1 MPVAHKSA
9 ISFGLVH
16 IPVGLYTATQDNDIR
31 FNQLCK
37 EDLSRVRYK
46 KICSGCGKE
55 VGNKEI
61 VKGFEYGDG
70 EYVVVTDEEF
80 ESIKTEKDKS
90 IRILHFA
97 DIRSIPP
104 IYYDKTYHVVPEK
117 GGEKAFEL
125 LRTAMREENKV
136 AVAQAVLGSK
146 DTLLTIMPTDEG
158 ILLETMFFDDEIKE
172 LPKAYVKPA
181 LSAPELEMAKTLIN
195 SMEQAFAPEDYRDD
209 YQERLRALIQSKIN
223 GKQIKK
229 PRREKADNVID
240 LMEAL
245 QASLAQ
251 RDKPA
256 KSSAAKKKATGEA
269 ANKPE
274 AKAGARAGG
283 QSSATASKP
292 AAKTA
297 RKPPAKAA
305 SEPAVKDAGKPAR
318 RRGA

>member
-46 KICSGCGKE
+46 KVCSGCGKE

-125 LRTAMREENKV
+125 LRTAMREENKI

-146 DTLLTIMPTDEG
+146 DTLLTIMPTEEG
-158 ILLETMFFDDEIKE
+158 ILLETMFFEDEIKE
-172 LPKAYVKPA
+172 LPKAYTK
-181 LSAPELEMAKTLIN
+181 PELNEAELTMAKTLIG
-195 SMEQAFAPEDYRDD
+195 SMERAFEPKAYKDE

-229 PRREKADNVID
+229 PRKERADNVID

-251 RDKPA
+251 QGKA
-256 KSSAAKKKATGEA
+256 KTSGAA
-269 ANKPE
+269 
-274 AKAGARAGG
+274 AGG
-283 QSSATASKP
+283 GGK
-292 AAKTA
+292 K
-297 RKPPAKAA
+297 AKAA
-305 SEPAVKDAGKPAR
+305 GESGKSKPRAEKRASAKPEKQPKSGAKPAR
-318 RRGA
+318 KRGA